1 MTTENNANHSL
12 LQQKQCFLGNRN
24 VIDFVIMSFDGRELT
39 VLVRELTENADAS
52 TLPIAP
58 TAKFQVANPPI
69 VDFSVSEFSQLFK
82 YSRVCF

>member
-1 MTTENNANHSL
+1 
-12 LQQKQCFLGNRN
+12 
-24 VIDFVIMSFDGRELT
+24 MSFEGRELT